1 MTWFWIF
8 SALFFFIKFITS
20 PPNIVVGWALKKFEL
35 HQQLDSNQTTITYN
49 GNNLGE
55 EAKLQFTS
63 YFNESTFLKK
73 HYIFP
78 GHEKLFL
85 EPKTDIP
92 PFVVNVTKGNKI
104 IQYLVYSTDGNVEV
118 VKQYKKKVI
127 AYSVHSEKLLNYI
140 LTYKG

>member
-8 SALFFFIKFITS
+8 SALFLIIKFITS

-35 HQQLDSNQTTITYN
+35 HQQLDPNHLTITYN
-49 GNNLGE
+49 GKVLEE
-55 EAKLQFTS
+55 EAKKQLTT

-85 EPKTDIP
+85 EPKTDVP
-92 PFVVNVTKGNKI
+92 PFVINVIKGKKN
-104 IQYLVYSTDGNVEV
+104 IQYFVYSTEGQVDI

-127 AYSVHSEKLLNYI
+127 AYSVHSDNLLNYI